1 VHYARTVTGCLPSVT
16 VMLHPNR
23 NLLLSA
29 LLLLGV
35 SASPVVSAD
44 EEAPAPARAYTQSQA
59 LQDLTAI
66 IECRAPA
73 SVQKLLSPHLWAVA
87 LGNEVARP
95 FDTWGVVEQPNASL
109 HEVVLPEPITVFG
122 HSTTR
127 IAVLSEAVMAI
138 IEGVT
143 LEEMSRQLE
152 MRPLS
157 ATVAPHIHVRELSL
171 RNTGDI
177 GFQVRSMTA
186 SRISS
191 HPGAVLLG
199 CEDRYDT
206 RMEQLRRR
214 GKEPD
219 VVFASGVDIATEL
232 DDVLSCKA
240 DALRNYTAGWAV
252 AMSAHSTDA
261 RFKGWRDGEDEEGY
275 SWWAPPAPVMIAG
288 RPVSRFVKVGP
299 TLYAELDGDIAAA
312 LAEEW
317 DLPPYDGWDEIAF
330 VGFHDTHT
338 AADGWLEDR
347 ARIARG
353 WKPGKTLHGCDYQQN
368 RPEFGEHPDDDDEQ

>member
-1 VHYARTVTGCLPSVT
+1 
-16 VMLHPNR
+16 MLHPNR

-44 EEAPAPARAYTQSQA
+44 EEAPAPGRAFTQAQA

-73 SVQKLLSPHLWAVA
+73 SVQKQLSPHLWAVA

-95 FDTWGVVEQPNASL
+95 FETWTVVAPPNAAL
-109 HEVVLPEPITVFG
+109 PEVALPEPITVFG

-171 RNTGDI
+171 RNRGDI
-177 GFQVRSMTA
+177 GFQVRSLTA

-191 HPGAVLLG
+191 HPNAVLLG

-219 VVFASGVDIATEL
+219 GRCAAQLHRGLGGRHV
-232 DDVLSCKA
+232 
-240 DALRNYTAGWAV
+240 
-252 AMSAHSTDA
+252 SAH
-261 RFKGWRDGEDEEGY
+261 
-275 SWWAPPAPVMIAG
+275 
-288 RPVSRFVKVGP
+288 
-299 TLYAELDGDIAAA
+299 
-312 LAEEW
+312 
-317 DLPPYDGWDEIAF
+317 
-330 VGFHDTHT
+330 H
-338 AADGWLEDR
+338 
-347 ARIARG
+347 
-353 WKPGKTLHGCDYQQN
+353 
-368 RPEFGEHPDDDDEQ
+368 